1 MNLHHALTVEKMTLS
16 HIEGTPIDTSF
27 EIIIESKE
35 YIFYDDI
42 SKLTNSVSY
51 TFDGL
56 EELIKA
62 PSGPGFYLLNEK
74 SNNEQVIIELKQSL
88 SATIR

>member
-16 HIEGTPIDTSF
+16 HIEGYPIDNSF
-27 EIIIESKE
+27 KIIIESKE
-35 YIFYDDI
+35 YTFYDST
-42 SKLTNSVSY
+42 SKLATLSY

-56 EELIKA
+56 EELLRA
-62 PSGPGFYLLNEK
+62 PSGPGFYLLTDKN
-74 SNNEQVIIELKQSL
+74 SNEQVIIELKQSL